1 MEARGPVCEDPSGCP
16 PRSLSGRC
24 NQAPGTPQVPQ
35 ARLRRGS
42 PRLGSSLQA
51 GSPEPHR
58 VRRSQPTAARE
69 GRVNRRCGRGG
80 LTPPASRHD
89 WLGRRTRGQ
98 LRAGGRPDF
107 PDAPGASA
115 APPAASGDALPGGLG
130 TALLLRQPSQ
140 TPALIGDGEDCLSQC
155 SSAAVT
161 AQLSAPPRQ
170 AHQPE
175 APLPSQKGTG
185 PRSPV
190 GLNLSAR
197 CPAMRKPAWSHEL
210 G

>member
-24 NQAPGTPQVPQ
+24 NQEHPKFHGPDSGGDPPGWAP
-35 ARLRRGS
+35 AC
-42 PRLGSSLQA
+42 RLGPLSRA
-51 GSPEPHR
+51 GSEGHSPQRPGREGL
-58 VRRSQPTAARE
+58 TAAAV
-69 GRVNRRCGRGG
+69 GGG

-89 WLGRRTRGQ
+89 WLGHRTRGQ

-140 TPALIGDGEDCLSQC
+140 TPALVGDGEDCLSQC

-175 APLPSQKGTG
+175 APLPSQEGTG